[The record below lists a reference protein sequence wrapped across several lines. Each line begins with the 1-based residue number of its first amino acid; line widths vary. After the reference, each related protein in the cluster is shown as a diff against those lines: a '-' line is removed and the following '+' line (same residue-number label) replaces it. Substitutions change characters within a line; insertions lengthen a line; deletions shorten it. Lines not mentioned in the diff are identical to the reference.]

1 MSDGRAPH
9 PFDGPEPPDE
19 FDPNLLPYLTED
31 LGEEESFYAELPE
44 DWEVDAPDE
53 DVPDDEPEILAE
65 VDDDTTA
72 GTGPANVIV
81 LSGPRA
87 GSVVSRPDGADSATQ
102 GGSRL
107 ARKVSSS
114 HVALAPGE
122 VLMLVHRPGY
132 YAARMPHALARVHA
146 DFSHTGLHLGIS
158 AALPRQGVTKTKAYL
173 DGCGAA
179 AVRIADPEGYAL
191 PGGLIDDPKVTLTP
205 TQLTKVGYVAPAIA
219 PSRGEPSTE
228 AWNRQVIRSQRAA
241 GANVL
246 LTPGRALDPAD
257 AVEALEEAGR
267 ALDVLLHEVDS
278 SEVPAWNLTLP
289 SAWLTTAKLRDQL
302 LAELVDRDDV
312 HVWHVRVRWPIHRP
326 PRAFGQLKQ
335 RELLD
340 GYREL
345 ATTARQEDRAL
356 LLPNTGLTGWL
367 TLGWGST
374 GFGTGSSQTNQAWAD
389 SPRIASQ
396 PGKARPPAVS
406 RHHASP
412 LLHTISVDSHMAL
425 AGALPAPS
433 YPTCSCPFCAEQEQT
448 PAWQPEIEA
457 GHTIYAMGALAAEV
471 AGTPRRDRATRIK
484 ELVDAAHDLH
494 EQLPPAVKLPANESP
509 EHLARWT
516 VLLP

>member
-1 MSDGRAPH
+1 MSDGRGSH

-19 FDPNLLPYLTED
+19 FDPDLLPDLTQD

-44 DWEVDAPDE
+44 DWDLDTEDE
-53 DVPDDEPEILAE
+53 DVPDNEPEIVAELAN
-65 VDDDTTA
+65 DSTA
-72 GTGPANVIV
+72 GMDPANVIV

-87 GSVVSRPDGADSATQ
+87 GSVVSRTDEVANVGQDGP
-102 GGSRL
+102 RL
-107 ARKVSSS
+107 ARQVSSANG
-114 HVALAPGE
+114 ALAPGE

-132 YAARMPHALARVHA
+132 YSTRMPHALACVHA
-146 DFSHTGLHLGIS
+146 DFSRTGLHLGVS
-158 AALPRQGVTKTKAYL
+158 AGLPRQGETKTKEYL
-173 DGCGAA
+173 DRCGAA

-191 PGGLIDDPKVTLTP
+191 PDELIDVTLTP
-205 TQLTKVGYVAPAIA
+205 TQLSRAGYFDPAVA

-228 AWNRQVIRSQRAA
+228 AWNRRVIRGQRNA

-267 ALDVLLHEVDS
+267 ALDVLLDEVDS

-289 SAWLTTAKLRDQL
+289 STWLTTAKLRDQL

-312 HVWHVRVRWPIHRP
+312 HVWHLRIRWPIHRP
-326 PRAFGQLKQ
+326 LRAFGQLKQ
-335 RELLD
+335 EELLD

-374 GFGTGSSQTNQAWAD
+374 GFGTGPSRPTQAWAD
-389 SPRIASQ
+389 NPHIASQ
-396 PGKARPPAVS
+396 PGKPRPPAVN
-406 RHHASP
+406 RHHAAP

-425 AGALPAPS
+425 VGALPATS
-433 YPTCSCPFCAEQEQT
+433 YPRCSCPFCAEQEQA
-448 PAWQPEIEA
+448 PAWRPEIEA
-457 GHTIYAMGALAAEV
+457 GHVVYAMGALAAEV
-471 AGTPRRDRATRIK
+471 AGTPRRDRAKRIK
-484 ELVDAAHDLH
+484 QLVDAAHDLH
-494 EQLPPAVKLPANESP
+494 ERLPPGARLPSNESP

-516 VLLP
+516 GLLP

>member
-1 MSDGRAPH
+1 MSDGRAAH

-19 FDPNLLPYLTED
+19 FDPDLLPDLTKD

-44 DWEVDAPDE
+44 DWDVDTEDE
-53 DVPDDEPEILAE
+53 DVPDDEPEIVAE

-72 GTGPANVIV
+72 GAAPANVIV

-87 GSVVSRPDGADSATQ
+87 GSVVSRPEEADSVTP
-102 GGSRL
+102 GGPRL
-107 ARKVSSS
+107 ARKVSSAN
-114 HVALAPGE
+114 VALAPGE

-132 YAARMPHALARVHA
+132 YAARIPHALARVHA

-158 AALPRQGVTKTKAYL
+158 AGLPRKGASKTKEYL

-191 PGGLIDDPKVTLTP
+191 PGEPIDDPKVTLTT
-205 TQLTKVGYVAPAIA
+205 TQLSNVGYADPAVAPSSGA
-219 PSRGEPSTE
+219 PSTE
-228 AWNRQVIRSQRAA
+228 EWNRRVIRSQRAA

-246 LTPGRALDPAD
+246 LTAGRALDPAD

-267 ALDVLLHEVDS
+267 ALDVLLNEVES
-278 SEVPAWNLTLP
+278 SEVPAWNLTLTP
-289 SAWLTTAKLRDQL
+289 PWLTTAKLRDQL

-312 HVWHVRVRWPIHRP
+312 HVWHVRVRWPLLRP

-335 RELLD
+335 KELLD

-374 GFGTGSSQTNQAWAD
+374 GFGTGSSQSAQSWAD
-389 SPRIASQ
+389 SPRIAAQ
-396 PGKARPPAVS
+396 PGRPRPRVN
-406 RHHASP
+406 RHYASA
-412 LLHTISVDSHMAL
+412 LLHTVNVDSHKAL
-425 AGALPAPS
+425 ATALPATS
-433 YPTCSCPFCAEQEQT
+433 YPTCSCPFCTEQEQAPT
-448 PAWQPEIEA
+448 WQPHIESSHA
-457 GHTIYAMGALAAEV
+457 IYAMGALAAKV
-471 AGTPRRDRATRIK
+471 ADTPRRDRATRIK
-484 ELVDAAHDLH
+484 QLVDAAHNLH
-494 EQLPPAVKLPANESP
+494 LQLPPSAKLPANESP

-516 VLLP
+516 GLLP